1 MSKLSEL
8 VGVVEE
14 PHLVIQ
20 EYFKTLDDWC
30 TEMELSDPIKQ
41 SVMSSQ
47 LVLIPEG
54 FRDCPKAFTNYAS
67 DFYNYCKHAN
77 SVSIEICCNDEEFT
91 QLELCSVKV
100 RLGKIIATSSI
111 SGVIIWNIVSG
122 YIKDVIDEAVK
133 TEPVVEQVADVPS
146 FQSEPECSFSVI
158 IRDSTGKCIEVKY
171 DGPVSGMEEAG
182 EQIKIIAGDG
192 K

>member
-1 MSKLSEL
+1 M
-8 VGVVEE
+8 
-14 PHLVIQ
+14 
-20 EYFKTLDDWC
+20 
-30 TEMELSDPIKQ
+30 
-41 SVMSSQ
+41 
-47 LVLIPEG
+47 
-54 FRDCPKAFTNYAS
+54 
-67 DFYNYCKHAN
+67 
-77 SVSIEICCNDEEFT
+77 
-91 QLELCSVKV
+91 
-100 RLGKIIATSSI
+100 LGKSSVGENNCYI
-111 SGVIIWNIVSG
+111 KHIWCYHWNIVSG

>member
-1 MSKLSEL
+1 M
-8 VGVVEE
+8 
-14 PHLVIQ
+14 
-20 EYFKTLDDWC
+20 
-30 TEMELSDPIKQ
+30 
-41 SVMSSQ
+41 
-47 LVLIPEG
+47 
-54 FRDCPKAFTNYAS
+54 
-67 DFYNYCKHAN
+67 
-77 SVSIEICCNDEEFT
+77 
-91 QLELCSVKV
+91 
-100 RLGKIIATSSI
+100 LGKSSVGENNCYI
-111 SGVIIWNIVSG
+111 KHIWCYHLEYSQRL
-122 YIKDVIDEAVK
+122 YKDVIDEAVK

>member
-1 MSKLSEL
+1 MTKLSEL
-8 VGVVEE
+8 VRMVKEPRLVV
-14 PHLVIQ
+14 Q
-20 EYFKTLDDWC
+20 EYHMTLDDWC
-30 TEMELSDPIKQ
+30 EEMSLTDTIRQ
-41 SVMSSQ
+41 TVLSSQ

-54 FRDCPKAFTNYAS
+54 FRDCPKAFTNYTS
-67 DFYNYCKHAN
+67 DFYQYCKHKN
-77 SVSIEICCNDEEFT
+77 GLSIEICCNDEDFT

-111 SGVIIWNIVSG
+111 SGVIIWNIISG
-122 YIKDVIDEAVK
+122 YIKDAIDATFKSEA
-133 TEPVVEQVADVPS
+133 VVEQVMNTPT

-158 IRDSTGKCIEVKY
+158 IRDSTGKYMEVKY

-182 EQIKIIAGDG
+182 DQIKKITSDG

>member
-8 VGVVEE
+8 VGTVEE
-14 PHLVIQ
+14 SRLVIQ

-30 TEMELSDPIKQ
+30 TEMELSDTIKQ

-54 FRDCPKAFTNYAS
+54 FRDCPKAFTNYTS
-67 DFYNYCKHAN
+67 DFYNYCKHIN

-91 QLELCSVKV
+91 QLKLCSVKV
-100 RLGKIIATSSI
+100 RLGKIISTSSI
-111 SGVIIWNIVSG
+111 SGVIIWNLVSG
-122 YIKDVIDEAVK
+122 YIKDVIDVK
-133 TEPVVEQVADVPS
+133 TEPVAEQVADAPS
-146 FQSEPECSFSVI
+146 FQSELECSFSVI

-182 EQIKIIAGDG
+182 EQIKMIAGDG